1 MHDDRFVFNIVWTGD
16 VFDHLQVFTASV
28 LHQSE
33 ARFRFV
39 ANGCPPAQ
47 IAAMER
53 FAALHPGRVV
63 EVLDVS
69 SPRMV
74 PHGAALDTVFEQR
87 DDGEL
92 FCFIDPDILAVAP
105 FMPRFAEALDQH
117 DAVTSGKEVWSETN
131 VRPDGHAGVNGEY
144 FYDRDG
150 FVFGSPHLA
159 IYRRGALDD
168 TLGRWGVGFG
178 SGGEHNISAE
188 ALRRIEE
195 FGRAYWIYDT
205 GKIVNILLQADGHT
219 LTHAENP
226 DLVHVGGVSHFLAPP
241 MTPEGLAPVWGE
253 NQPDWG
259 AWDGMADRFAVAR
272 FTADVITACFAGRPG
287 PQLPDHVDATIRT
300 RLEELQVVLE
310 KVATEHGP
318 GTARY
323 VESSR

>member
-28 LHQSE
+28 LAHSG

-53 FAALHPGRVV
+53 FAELHPGRVV

-74 PHGAALDTVFEQR
+74 NHGTALDAVFARR

-92 FCFIDPDILAVAP
+92 FSFIDPDILAVQP
-105 FMPRFAEALDQH
+105 FLPLFASALDHH
-117 DAVTSGKEVWSETN
+117 DAVTSGKEVWSDTH
-131 VRPDGHAGVNGEY
+131 VRPEGHTGVNGEY

-150 FVFGSPHLA
+150 FVFGCPHLA
-159 IYRRGALDD
+159 VYRRSALDD
-168 TLGRWGVGFG
+168 TIGRWGVGFG
-178 SGGEHNISAE
+178 SGGDHNISE
-188 ALRRIEE
+188 AARRRLDE
-195 FGRAYWIYDT
+195 FGRGYWIYDT

-219 LTHAENP
+219 LTHVENP

-241 MTPEGLAPVWGE
+241 MTPDGHAPVWGE

-259 AWDGMADRFAVAR
+259 EWDGMADRFAVAR
-272 FTADVITACFAGRPG
+272 FTADVIRAAFAGRPG
-287 PQLPDHVDATIRT
+287 PQLPASVDAGIRA
-300 RLEELQVVLE
+300 RLEDLRVVVE

-318 GTARY
+318 GSERFVVADR
-323 VESSR
+323 